1 MNEQTVVLV
10 DDNDAFRK
18 STTWLLKTA
27 GFSVDEFDNAAGA
40 LHALKHQRRG
50 GGTCLL
56 SDVRMPQM
64 SGLQLHEE
72 IRKAAIDV
80 PVVLMTGHGDIP
92 LAVDAMRN
100 GALDFVEKP
109 FSEQRIV
116 NAVRGA
122 FAAHSAARVD
132 VDATER
138 IESLTPRERQVL
150 DLVVAGKSNKVIAGL
165 LDISI
170 KTVELHRANMMTK
183 MKVRTVPD
191 LMKLVLGH
199 HDK

>member
-1 MNEQTVVLV
+1 MSEQTVVLV

-27 GFSVDEFDNAAGA
+27 GFVVDEFDNAASA
-40 LHALKHQRRG
+40 LHALKHQRRN

-56 SDVRMPQM
+56 SDVRMPEM
-64 SGLQLHEE
+64 NGLQLHEE
-72 IRKAAIDV
+72 VKKAAIDV
-80 PVVLMTGHGDIP
+80 PVVFMTGHGDIP

-100 GALDFVEKP
+100 GAVDFVEKP

-116 NAVRGA
+116 SAVKGA
-122 FAAHSAARVD
+122 FESHHTRQEHP
-132 VDATER
+132 DAQKR
-138 IESLTPRERQVL
+138 IDSLTPRERQVL
-150 DLVVAGKSNKVIAGL
+150 DLVVSGKSNKVIAGL

-199 HDK
+199 QTA

>member
-1 MNEQTVVLV
+1 MTEQTVVLV
-10 DDNDAFRK
+10 DDNEAFRK

-27 GFSVDEFDNAAGA
+27 GFNVSEFDNAASA
-40 LHALKHQRRG
+40 LHALKRQRLG
-50 GGTCLL
+50 SSTCLL

-64 SGLQLHEE
+64 NGLQLHEE
-72 IRKAAIDV
+72 IKKAAIDV

-122 FAAHSAARVD
+122 LAAHSAARACP
-132 VDATER
+132 DATAR
-138 IESLTPRERQVL
+138 IDSLTPRERQVL

-199 HDK
+199 HEA

>member
-1 MNEQTVVLV
+1 MTDQTVVLV

-27 GFSVDEFDNAAGA
+27 GFTVDEFDNAASA

-56 SDVRMPQM
+56 SDVRMPEM
-64 SGLQLHEE
+64 NGLQLHEE
-72 IRKAAIDV
+72 MKKAAIDV

-92 LAVDAMRN
+92 LAVNAMRN
-100 GALDFVEKP
+100 GAIDFVEKP

-122 FAAHSAARVD
+122 FAAHGARQENS
-132 VDATER
+132 DAKER
-138 IESLTPRERQVL
+138 IDTLTPRERQVL

-170 KTVELHRANMMTK
+170 KTVELHRANMMGK

-199 HDK
+199 QEA

>member
-1 MNEQTVVLV
+1 MSDQTVVLV

-27 GFSVDEFDNAAGA
+27 GFAVDEFDNAASA
-40 LHALKHQRRG
+40 LHALKHQRRR

-56 SDVRMPQM
+56 SDVRMPEM
-64 SGLQLHEE
+64 NGLQLHEE
-72 IRKAAIDV
+72 VKKAAIDV
-80 PVVLMTGHGDIP
+80 PVVFMTGHGDIP

-100 GALDFVEKP
+100 GAVDFVEKP

-116 NAVRGA
+116 SAVRDA
-122 FAAHSAARVD
+122 FESHNTHKEHP
-132 VDATER
+132 DATQR

-150 DLVVAGKSNKVIAGL
+150 DLVVSGKSNKIIAGL

-199 HDK
+199 LQS